1 MMQSEFTELTKIYVT
16 AGHYAEIEK
25 RYMEMN
31 ISKQEFCKLYKA
43 NKDGIQETTARQAS
57 LNEWK
62 EKADAEKESKEWE
75 RKFDREQE
83 ILRNK
88 NKDLFNANE
97 EKAERIRQWQMA
109 YNREAERANKAEEKV
124 EALEQEIMMLKAKLY
139 DMMMNGAA

>member
-16 AGHYAEIEK
+16 SSHYAEIEK

-43 NKDGIQETTARQAS
+43 NKDGIQEATARQAS

-83 ILRNK
+83 ILRNR

-109 YNREAERANKAEEKV
+109 YNKEAERANKAEEKV
-124 EALEQEIMMLKAKLY
+124 EALEHEVMMLKAKLY
-139 DMMMNGAA
+139 DMMNGAA

>member
-16 AGHYAEIEK
+16 ASHYAEIEK

-43 NKDGIQETTARQAS
+43 NKDGIQEATARQAS

-83 ILRNK
+83 ILRNR
-88 NKDLFNANE
+88 NKDLFKANE
-97 EKAERIRQWQMA
+97 EKAERIREWQMA
-109 YNREAERANKAEEKV
+109 YNREAEKANKAEEKV

>member
-16 AGHYAEIEK
+16 ASHYAEIEK

-43 NKDGIQETTARQAS
+43 NKDGIQEATARQAS

-83 ILRNK
+83 ILRNR

-97 EKAERIRQWQMA
+97 EKAERIRQWQMS
-109 YNREAERANKAEEKV
+109 YNKEAERANKAEEKV
-124 EALEQEIMMLKAKLY
+124 EALEHEVMILKAKLY

>member
-16 AGHYAEIEK
+16 SSHYAEIEK

-43 NKDGIQETTARQAS
+43 NKDGIQEATARQAS

-83 ILRNK
+83 ILRNR

-97 EKAERIRQWQMA
+97 EKTERIRQWQMS
-109 YNREAERANKAEEKV
+109 YNKEAERANKAEEKV
-124 EALEQEIMMLKAKLY
+124 EALEHEVMILKAKLY
-139 DMMMNGAA
+139 DMMVNGAA

>member
-16 AGHYAEIEK
+16 ASQYAEIEK

-31 ISKQEFCKLYKA
+31 ISKQECCKLYKA
-43 NKDGIQETTARQAS
+43 NKDGIQEATAKQAS

-62 EKADAEKESKEWE
+62 EMADAEKESKEWE

-83 ILRNK
+83 TLRNR

-97 EKAERIRQWQMA
+97 EKAERIRQWQMS
-109 YNREAERANKAEEKV
+109 YNKEAERANKAEEKV
-124 EALEQEIMMLKAKLY
+124 EALEHEVMMLKAKLY

>member
-43 NKDGIQETTARQAS
+43 NKDGIQEATARQAS

-75 RKFDREQE
+75 RKFDKEQE
-83 ILRNK
+83 ILRNR

-97 EKAERIRQWQMA
+97 EKAERIRQWQMS
-109 YNREAERANKAEEKV
+109 YNKEAERANKAEEKV
-124 EALEQEIMMLKAKLY
+124 EALEHEIMMLKAKLY
-139 DMMMNGAA
+139 DMMNGAA

>member
-16 AGHYAEIEK
+16 SSHYAEIEK

-43 NKDGIQETTARQAS
+43 NKDGIQEATAREAS
-57 LNEWK
+57 INEWK
-62 EKADAEKESKEWE
+62 EKANAEKESKEWE

-83 ILRNK
+83 ILRNR

-97 EKAERIRQWQMA
+97 EKAERIRQWQMS
-109 YNREAERANKAEEKV
+109 YNKEAERANKAEEKV
-124 EALEQEIMMLKAKLY
+124 EALEHEIMMLKAKLY

>member
-16 AGHYAEIEK
+16 AGHYAEIER

-43 NKDGIQETTARQAS
+43 NKDGIQEATAKEAS

-75 RKFDREQE
+75 RKFDKEQE
-83 ILRNK
+83 TLRNR
-88 NKDLFNANE
+88 NKDLFEANE
-97 EKAERIRQWQMA
+97 AKAERIREWQMA

-124 EALEQEIMMLKAKLY
+124 EALEQEITMLKAKLY
-139 DMMMNGAA
+139 DMMMKGVA

>member
-16 AGHYAEIEK
+16 AGHYAEIER

-43 NKDGIQETTARQAS
+43 NKDGIQEATAKEAS

-75 RKFDREQE
+75 RKFDKEQE
-83 ILRNK
+83 TLRNR
-88 NKDLFNANE
+88 NKDLFEANE
-97 EKAERIRQWQMA
+97 AKAERIREWQMA

-139 DMMMNGAA
+139 DMMMKGVA